1 MAYQAGRLHGCGIEF
16 GALSLAILCL
26 MDVGL
31 GSPSFL
37 GNQIGEVGEVGLGA
51 CGDVASAK
59 VFPK

>member
-1 MAYQAGRLHGCGIEF
+1 MAYQAGRLHGCRIEF
-16 GALSLAILCL
+16 GALSLAVLRFV
-26 MDVGL
+26 DVGL